1 MAVATPP
8 PSAKGDLRRDL
19 DEVGLAALADWA
31 WDQYL
36 NGVSI
41 PQIMLDA
48 RDQPAYKTR
57 FAGLDELRKKG
68 RAVSEATWIN
78 AEKSYAAQM
87 RAYGLPES
95 FYDSPADFGKL
106 ITGEVSTKE
115 FGDRLEM
122 ASQVVAADPRG
133 QALRNELGGL
143 YGFANADGL
152 ALAYWIDPDRGAD
165 LIKRQFTAAASSAAS
180 VKAGFGS
187 LTKLEAERVGS
198 GGYSEDFLIGAFGK
212 ADQMGEF
219 LTGQDAL
226 TRDDLI
232 AGTVEGNQDAQNKI
246 TTTAK
251 KRVAAFQGGGGFAA
265 GQTGVT
271 GLGSA
276 SS

>member
-1 MAVATPP
+1 MAVTA

-31 WDQYL
+31 WEQYL
-36 NGVSI
+36 NGASI
-41 PQIMLDA
+41 AQIMLDA

-78 AEKSYAAQM
+78 AEKAYASQM
-87 RAYGLPES
+87 RAFGLPES
-95 FYDSPADFGKL
+95 FYDGPEDFAKL
-106 ITGEVSTKE
+106 IVGEVSPQE

-122 ASQVVAADPRG
+122 VSQVVAADPRG
-133 QALRNELGGL
+133 QTLRNELGSL
-143 YGFANADGL
+143 YGFSNADGL

-165 LIKRQFTAAASSAAS
+165 IIKKQFTAATSSAAS

-187 LTKLEAERVGS
+187 LTRDEAERVGS
-198 GGYSEDFLIGAFGK
+198 GRYTEDFLLGAFGK

-219 LTGQDAL
+219 LTGPDAV

-232 AGTVEGNQDAQNKI
+232 AGTVEGNADAQEKI
-246 TTTAK
+246 GKTAK
-251 KRVAAFQGGGGFAA
+251 RRVGEFQQGGGYAS
-265 GQTGVT
+265 GQTGIS